1 MKKFNLS
8 LLAASCLFA
17 ACNTAKIE
25 DPVQYGTLSVA
36 LADEPVV
43 EVVTKAATVLD
54 KNSAEAEKYAVSVY
68 DEAGTKQGSTVSFK
82 AFAPVTLPLGTYYV
96 TAENCT
102 ETEAEEG
109 NGQMRLYGRSD
120 NVELSL
126 NSLVQTAEVNCE
138 VVNSKVSVEFEPS
151 SLGIITDLKVVLKGG
166 TTDYRMNTGLVIE
179 APEPIT
185 ETSITETSITETW
198 FNPSTLSYTISGKF
212 NGKDVTPVTGTRE
225 LAAKDNIKLLVKVN
239 KDNGQ
244 LSVASITV
252 DTTINQGETIEPGFN
267 PYN

>member
-43 EVVTKAATVLD
+43 EVVTKAATALD
-54 KNSAEAEKYAVSVY
+54 KESAEAENYAVSVY

-96 TAENCT
+96 TADNCT

-166 TTDYRMNTGLVIE
+166 TTESRKETGLVIAASE
-179 APEPIT
+179 
-185 ETSITETSITETW
+185 SITETW

-212 NGKDVTPVTGTRE
+212 NGNDVTPVTGTRE
-225 LAAKDNIKLLVKVN
+225 LGAKDNIKLLVTVN

>member
-54 KNSAEAEKYAVSVY
+54 KDSAEAEKYAVSVFS
-68 DEAGTKQGSTVSFK
+68 DAGVQQGSTVSFK
-82 AFAPVTLPLGTYYV
+82 DFAPVTLPLGTYYV
-96 TAENCT
+96 TAENLS
-102 ETEAEEG
+102 ETEAEGG
-109 NGQMRLYGRSD
+109 NGAMRLYGRST

-126 NSLVQTAEVNCE
+126 NSLVNTAEVNCE
-138 VVNSKVSVEFEPS
+138 VVNAKVSVEFES
-151 SLGIITDLKVVLKGG
+151 ASLGVITDLKVVLKGG
-166 TTDYRMNTGLVIE
+166 TTDSRKNTGLEIKE
-179 APEPIT
+179 SE
-185 ETSITETSITETW
+185 SITETW

-212 NGKDVTPVTGTRE
+212 NGKDVTPVEGTKT